1 MGRVSLLLALRS
13 VILIFPMSQLRDS
26 ISRGSWVG
34 AYIKI
39 LTREYAYFVE
49 LREVG
54 DEVVY
59 AWAFCCPPAVF
70 ALCPGKD

>member
-1 MGRVSLLLALRS
+1 MILFFFPNELVMRFGLGRGER
-13 VILIFPMSQLRDS
+13 
-26 ISRGSWVG
+26 

-39 LTREYAYFVE
+39 LTCENDYFVE

-59 AWAFCCPPAVF
+59 AWAFCCSPAVF
-70 ALCPGKD
+70 ALFLG